1 MKKVFLLALLS
12 CVFFSAKIQA
22 QDFKAK
28 SGAKNLELQ
37 MAPLGGTP
45 LSINGLRFRYF
56 LSDNSAFRV
65 NFFVGYNKTTTVDSQ
80 ADSSGSDPMIPELHT
95 YESGLTFNLRPGY
108 EMHFTGTDRLSPYAG
123 AELDFGM
130 ATSKKVEES
139 IEIDGTTINTITATT
154 KGEKGYLRVGLNAV
168 LGCDVYIVKSLYI
181 GAEMGIGFQINKE
194 SIIKHE
200 STAKGWNPNADGNR
214 DEVQGKSFDFGPN
227 VIGQF
232 RIGYIF

>member
-1 MKKVFLLALLS
+1 MKKVFVLVLLVS
-12 CVFFSAKIQA
+12 VFFSAKIQA

-28 SGAKNLELQ
+28 GGAKNLELQ

-45 LSINGLRFRYF
+45 LSISGLRFRYF

-65 NFFVGYNKTTTVDSQ
+65 NFFLGYNKKTTVDSQ
-80 ADSSGSDPMIPELHT
+80 ADTAGSTPLVPQLNT

-108 EMHFTGTDRLSPYAG
+108 EMHFTGTDRLSPYCG

-130 ATSKKVEES
+130 ATSKKVVES
-139 IEIDGTTINTITATT
+139 PEMDGSSVKVVTTTT
-154 KGEKGYLRVGLNAV
+154 KGEKGYLRLGLNAV

-181 GAEMGIGFQINKE
+181 GAEMGIGFQFNKE
-194 SIIKHE
+194 STITHE
-200 STAKGWNPNADGNR
+200 STIKGWNKNSDGP
-214 DEVQGKSFDFGPN
+214 DEIQGKTIDFGPN